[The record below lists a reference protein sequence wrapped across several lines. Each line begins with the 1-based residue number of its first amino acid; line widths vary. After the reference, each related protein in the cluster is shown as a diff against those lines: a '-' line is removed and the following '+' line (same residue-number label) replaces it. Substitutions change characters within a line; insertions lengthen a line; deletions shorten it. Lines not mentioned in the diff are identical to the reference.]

1 MELVGQGAF
10 GDVYLAEQDSGSGFR
25 RKVALKLLNQDAAR
39 IRDAGRRMRDE
50 ARILGRLAHRNIVT
64 VLDLVQVDTRW
75 AVVMDYVPG
84 ADLERV
90 LEALEVTGESVPLPA
105 ALEVGAAVLDALD
118 AAYATDDGTGRPL
131 GVIHRDIKPSN
142 VRLTPDGDLKVLD
155 FGVARFSL
163 DSREASTRAVG
174 WIGTERY
181 MSPERILKVGESSA
195 GDVYAAA
202 ATVAE
207 LVLGR
212 PLGRTPAIADQH
224 AEFLRLGLEEVRARL
239 SLSTDDADRVIDALR
254 AALDADPAARPTAR
268 ALSDTFDALAR
279 GIPGES
285 LRQFAR
291 RVVPVVDAR
300 LGRLPV
306 QASGVL
312 SEGGA
317 SSQPPAAATVIP
329 PDDDEEEPPLPERG
343 PPLVAT
349 GVLVLLTV
357 VAALVVVVVRWDV
370 GVPEADA
377 PPRAV
382 PVMAPASPAP
392 LPEPAAPG
400 PEPTPEPLAAMPEP
414 APSPEV
420 AVPAARPKA
429 PAPRVAPSVVAP
441 APRLDRAQIALK
453 DASALSLTCGDV
465 SAQGTASV
473 RITNFPAGTC
483 RVQATWLGTE
493 VATDL
498 VIDRVRGFQ
507 CVVEG
512 GVLRCS

>member
-1 MELVGQGAF
+1 MTDASERSSIGRRFHLLELVGEGAF
-10 GDVYLAEQDSGSGFR
+10 GEVYLAEQDSGSGFR

-64 VLDLVQVDTRW
+64 VLDLVQVDSRW
-75 AVVMDYVPG
+75 VVVMDYVPG

-90 LEALEVTGESVPLPA
+90 LEALEISGDAMPLPA

-181 MSPERILKVGESSA
+181 MSPERILKVGESAA

-207 LVLGR
+207 LILGR
-212 PLGRTPAIADQH
+212 PLGRTPATADQH
-224 AEFLRLGLEEVRARL
+224 AEFLRLGLDEVRGRL
-239 SLSTDDADRVIDALR
+239 SLPTEDADRVIDALR
-254 AALDADPAARPTAR
+254 AALDAHPAARPTAR

-291 RVVPVVDAR
+291 RVVPDVDVR
-300 LGRLPV
+300 LGRQPV
-306 QASGVL
+306 RASGVL
-312 SEGGA
+312 SEGTGG
-317 SSQPPAAATVIP
+317 SQPIPAAPTVIP
-329 PDDDEEEPPLPERG
+329 PDDAEPSSTTERRSG
-343 PPLVAT
+343 PPLFAT
-349 GVLVLLTV
+349 SAFVLLAL
-357 VAALVVVVVRWDV
+357 VAAVAVVV
-370 GVPEADA
+370 
-377 PPRAV
+377 
-382 PVMAPASPAP
+382 
-392 LPEPAAPG
+392 
-400 PEPTPEPLAAMPEP
+400 
-414 APSPEV
+414 
-420 AVPAARPKA
+420 
-429 PAPRVAPSVVAP
+429 
-441 APRLDRAQIALK
+441 
-453 DASALSLTCGDV
+453 
-465 SAQGTASV
+465 
-473 RITNFPAGTC
+473 
-483 RVQATWLGTE
+483 
-493 VATDL
+493 
-498 VIDRVRGFQ
+498 
-507 CVVEG
+507 
-512 GVLRCS
+512 